1 MFRHITMGQARKL
14 RGAPYQYLGD
24 DDDDDGSLHLV
35 TSIYQIDE
43 IAAWSDEVGMKIMY
57 TPGFLYFENPED
69 RLNFRLRW
77 C

>member
-1 MFRHITMGQARKL
+1 MGQARKL
-14 RGAPYQYLGD
+14 RSAPYQYIGN
-24 DDDDDGSLHLV
+24 DDDDGTGSLRLV
-35 TSIYQIDE
+35 TSTYQIDE

-57 TPGFLYFENPED
+57 TPGFLYFENRED